1 MLKLALRN
9 IKSKPWRT
17 VATVLGIAV
26 AVAMIFAMLSFKGAV
41 YDYISASETSVAGS
55 SDIKIA
61 TQSSSDRITTVTP
74 ELQSLEGVE
83 SIIPSLYLYAQIGDE
98 YVQARG
104 FETGSLEKLQNIEV
118 KSGRLDALNV
128 DDVII
133 SEAAAKHF
141 GVKVGDQ
148 IELVLGEKKTRVFV
162 GAIAK
167 NTGYF
172 VDDSPYLILGNVET
186 ISKLVFSTGQFFN
199 EIYIKVASGAD
210 VNSVIANIKALD
222 AYNDM
227 QVELSHDLKYIDE
240 QTTALTAP
248 VVLAGAAV
256 LVLAVVIVAF
266 LFLISEKDK
275 IDYIS
280 RLRIVGATNEQIF
293 GVLMI
298 ESGIIAFIG
307 GLVGSALA
315 LGVFA
320 LIIKLTLKTMVASVS
335 ALYLF
340 VAAVIGI
347 ASAVLSSLLPI
358 VRGLK
363 GTIRQNQTSGQK
375 QSKLGFVLPVV
386 LCALAVVSVLVECLV
401 ESLTP
406 YFAIVSLVLVLAT
419 LFTAS
424 PYVLKGVSRLCSK
437 VSSPSVKTASTT
449 LPREKRFA
457 RSASILT
464 VGVAISVML
473 FMAWNITT
481 TVFDSY
487 IKNFED
493 FVFVSN
499 IKADVPVEDFKTLD
513 GVQDATKMVWQ
524 KSEIKGENFE
534 KTVNLL
540 GSYDTLDMINF
551 EFITP
556 KQDVKVAI
564 APENSED
571 KYTDKPL
578 AVVDISLQK
587 LYGAKLGDELV
598 LLVENKTVKVKI
610 AGFVKHNLFNGNYI
624 IMSSEALKKV
634 GVEVDTVLVVS
645 SADVKKTVG
654 SIKEKY
660 ASRNYYVVDALE
672 AYRWDKE
679 STSAVFDLVGTL
691 AVVVGVFIL
700 IVSVFAALV
709 GRSGE
714 ERART
719 AFLTAGMSKNTLLA
733 TEVLQHA
740 LIALMAFVLV
750 FAASVLLTMSLI
762 HALMLF
768 GLYFEFVYSAW
779 VVAVVGIVAA
789 VAYSVVPLVLNF
801 KKNYKLTRS

>member
-26 AVAMIFAMLSFKGAV
+26 AVAMIFAMLSFKGEV
-41 YDYISASETSVAGS
+41 YEYISASETSVAGS

-74 ELQSLEGVE
+74 ELQNVEGIE
-83 SIIPSLYLYAQIGDE
+83 TIIPSLYLYAQIGDE

-104 FETGSLEKLQNIEV
+104 FETGALEELQKIEAE
-118 KSGRLDALNV
+118 SGRLDALNV
-128 DDVII
+128 DDVVL
-133 SEAAAKHF
+133 SSQAAKHF
-141 GVKVGDQ
+141 GKKVGDK
-148 IELVLGEKKTRVFV
+148 IEFVLGNNHITVYV

-167 NTGYF
+167 STGYF

-186 ISKLVFSTGQFFN
+186 ISKLIFGTGQFYN

-222 AYNDM
+222 AYKDM
-227 QVELSHDLKYIDE
+227 QVELSHDVKYIDE

-266 LFLISEKDK
+266 LFLIGEKDK
-275 IDYIS
+275 IDYIA

-320 LIIKLTLKTMVASVS
+320 LIVKLTLKTMVASVS
-335 ALYLF
+335 AAYLF
-340 VAAVIGI
+340 AAAVIGI
-347 ASAVLSSLLPI
+347 ASAVCSSLLPI

-363 GTIRQNQTSGQK
+363 GTIRQNQTARQQS
-375 QSKLGFVLPVV
+375 SKLGFVLPIV
-386 LCALAVVSVLVECLV
+386 LGALAVVSVLVECLV
-401 ESLTP
+401 ETLTP

-419 LFTAS
+419 LFTVS
-424 PYVLKGVSRLCSK
+424 PYVLKGVSHLCAK
-437 VSSPSVKTASTT
+437 ASSPSVKTASTT

-457 RSASILT
+457 RSTSILT

-481 TVFDSY
+481 TVFDGY

-513 GVQDATKMVWQ
+513 GVEDATKMVWQ
-524 KSEIKGENFE
+524 KSDLKGEGFE

-540 GSYDTLDMINF
+540 GSFDTLDMINF
-551 EFITP
+551 EFITSE
-556 KQDVKVAI
+556 QDVKAAI
-564 APENSED
+564 APENGED

-578 AVVDISLQK
+578 AVIDISLQK
-587 LYGAKLGDELV
+587 LYGVRLGDELDLAV
-598 LLVENKTVKVKI
+598 SNKTVKVKI
-610 AGFVKHNLFNGNYI
+610 AGFVRHNLFNGNYI
-624 IMSSEALKKV
+624 IMSSEALKKI

-719 AFLTAGMSKNTLLA
+719 AFLTAGMSKNTLLGA
-733 TEVLQHA
+733 EVFQHT
-740 LIALMAFVLV
+740 LIAILAFAMA
-750 FAASVLLTMSLI
+750 FAASVLLTLSLI

-768 GLYFEFVYSAW
+768 GLYFEFMYSAW
-779 VVAVVGIVAA
+779 VVAVVGAVAT

-801 KKNYKLTRS
+801 KKDYKLTRN